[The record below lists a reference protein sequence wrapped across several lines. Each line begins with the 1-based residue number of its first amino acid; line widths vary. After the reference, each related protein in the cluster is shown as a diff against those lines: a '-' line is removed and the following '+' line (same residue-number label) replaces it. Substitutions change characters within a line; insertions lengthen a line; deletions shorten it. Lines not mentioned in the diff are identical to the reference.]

1 MARAIVRGKHRL
13 PLQGMQQQQ
22 QQQPPTTSAST
33 PAAGAAVGA
42 GQGSRGGTGGQAG
55 LLQLTGTEEQL
66 FAQALEYVPPHA
78 AAELVEVAQVSAH
91 MAH

>member
-1 MARAIVRGKHRL
+1 
-13 PLQGMQQQQ
+13 
-22 QQQPPTTSAST
+22 
-33 PAAGAAVGA
+33 VGA
-42 GQGSRGGTGGQAG
+42 GQGSRGASGGGQAG